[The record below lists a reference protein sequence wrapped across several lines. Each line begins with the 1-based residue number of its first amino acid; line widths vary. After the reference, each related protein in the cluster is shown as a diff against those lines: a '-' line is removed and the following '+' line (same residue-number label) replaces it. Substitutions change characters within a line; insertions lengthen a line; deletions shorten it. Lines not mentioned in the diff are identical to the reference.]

1 MIIEIG
7 YLCATGKYWKPETKI
22 ILKIIIKDYR
32 KASIITLTLV
42 ALVCGYLGFR
52 AASIK
57 FNYNFEA
64 FYPVNDPDADY
75 FMSHR
80 AKYGNANDFV
90 LIGIVNSKGIFEL
103 DFLKKVKVLT
113 DSLKKVKHVK
123 SVVSPTNVFSYQ
135 RAPMMGAPIK
145 RLYLHYQKPQ
155 YYKADSARIYETPEL
170 VNHYFAKNGKSV
182 NVYVRHTELLPQ
194 KDGFVLVKKI
204 KQLVDNAQFEKYHLA
219 GRCIGQSY
227 YVKLLRKEVVLFVGS
242 SFLLIL
248 VVLVLTFRSLWGVLL
263 PLTVVGVSIVG
274 TVGVM
279 TETNKAM
286 DLILNAMPTIL
297 LVIGLSNVIH
307 LLSKYLEELRKGA
320 TKLEAIKTAY
330 YQIGLATF
338 LTTLT
343 TGVGFMSLATA
354 NVMAIVEF
362 GIYCTIG
369 LFLSFV
375 LAYTL
380 LPAVLVLMKAP
391 KSTHNQRSYR
401 FWKRTLRLWLHW
413 VYRYPKTIVGISGV
427 VAVISILGL
436 MQVEENSYMMEDLR
450 SDSPIKI
457 DFQFFEKEYSGTRP
471 FEIALEITDSSKNM
485 LDLEVLKTLEEIEQ
499 QAQKIFKLGH
509 IWSPLALVKNAHRSM
524 SGNSQSAYRLPN
536 DKERFDKV
544 IKTLYKHRKLGRV
557 QTIMQ
562 ANQKEARIHSRM
574 QDVGSKRFKA
584 MSTQMIAFMEKHP
597 SKQWLD
603 YRITGSVVLMDKNN
617 NNLFY
622 SLWQSL
628 IIAFVVIGVIIGIL
642 YKSFKFV
649 LVSLITNILPLL
661 VIAGIMGYAGLS
673 LKLSTTIV
681 FTIAFGIAVDDT
693 IHFLSKLRIELNK
706 GSSLLYAI
714 KTTYFSAG
722 KAIVLTSLVLCGGF
736 LILAMSSFLG
746 TFYLGLLVSITL
758 LMAVV
763 SDLFLLPALLVLT
776 AKPAKHQENN

>member
-1 MIIEIG
+1 MRV
-7 YLCATGKYWKPETKI
+7 
-22 ILKIIIKDYR
+22 IIKDYR

-42 ALVCGYLGFR
+42 AIVCGYLGYR
-52 AASIK
+52 AISVR
-57 FNYNFEA
+57 FNYNFES
-64 FYPVNDPDADY
+64 FYPINDPDADY
-75 FMSHR
+75 FMKHR

-90 LIGIVNSKGIFEL
+90 LIGIVNNQGIFEQK
-103 DFLKKVKVLT
+103 FLKKIKALT

-123 SVVSPTNVFSYQ
+123 TVSSPTNVFSYQ

-145 RLYLHYQKPQ
+145 RLYLHYQNPE
-155 YYKADSARIYETPEL
+155 YYKADSTRIYQTPEL
-170 VNHYFAKNGKSV
+170 INHYFAKNGKSV

-194 KDGFVLVKKI
+194 KDGFVLSKKV
-204 KQLVDNAQFEKYHLA
+204 KQLLDNAQFEKYHLA
-219 GRCIGQSY
+219 GRCVGQSF
-227 YVKLLRKEVVLFVGS
+227 YVKLLRQEVVLFVGS

-248 VVLVLTFRSLWGVLL
+248 VVLVLTFRSVWGVLL
-263 PLTVVGVSIVG
+263 PLVVVGVSIVG
-274 TVGVM
+274 TLGVM

-320 TKLEAIKTAY
+320 TKMEAIKTAY
-330 YQIGLATF
+330 YQIGMATF

-354 NVMAIVEF
+354 NVVAIVEF
-362 GIYCTIG
+362 GIYCTVG

-391 KSTHNQRSYR
+391 KSTHNQRSYH
-401 FWKRTLRLWLHW
+401 FWRRTLRRWLLW
-413 VYRYPKTIVGISGV
+413 VYRYPKTIVGITCA
-427 VAVISILGL
+427 VALVSILGL
-436 MQVEENSYMMEDLR
+436 IRIEENSYMMEDLR
-450 SDSPIKI
+450 KDSPIKV

-485 LDLEVLKTLEEIEQ
+485 LDFEVLKTLEEIEQ

-509 IWSPLALVKNAHRSM
+509 IWSPLALAKSAHRSM
-524 SGNSQSAYRLPN
+524 SGNSQSAYSLPE
-536 DKERFDKV
+536 DKERFDKI

-557 QTIMQ
+557 QAIMQ
-562 ANQKEARIHSRM
+562 PNQKEARIHSRM
-574 QDVGSKRFKA
+574 QDVGSKRFKE
-584 MSTQMIAFMEKHP
+584 MSTQMIAFMEQHP
-597 SKQWLD
+597 SKQWLN

-617 NNLFY
+617 NNLFD

-628 IIAFVVIGVIIGIL
+628 LIAFLVIGGIIGVL

-649 LVSLITNILPLL
+649 LVSLLTNILPLL

-706 GSSLLYAI
+706 GRSLLYAI
-714 KTTYFSAG
+714 KATYFSAG

-776 AKPAKHQENN
+776 AKSAKHKKGE